1 MAGDPYSGNAR
12 LVGLTDVLL
21 RDLVRGF
28 IFQHMRRW
36 AACLWALP
44 SILLCVEPVC
54 AQLPRGL
61 EGCSPASQAATQ
73 ETPRPPRII
82 VDDVRFDPSIP
93 LPPELRTQLTQV
105 VKEAT
110 ERAVPGWLDEVLE
123 VGVRGTLEDEGY
135 FFKGPLPNYK
145 QDLRIQKFNTFSLLC
160 MSNPALYT
168 VSVRFPFDRLF

>member
-21 RDLVRGF
+21 RDLVHGF
-28 IFQHMRRW
+28 IFQSMRRW

-61 EGCSPASQAATQ
+61 EGCSPASQAAAG

-82 VDDVRFDPSIP
+82 VDDVRIGSIDTSST
-93 LPPELRTQLTQV
+93 RTQ
-105 VKEAT
+105 A
-110 ERAVPGWLDEVLE
+110 
-123 VGVRGTLEDEGY
+123 
-135 FFKGPLPNYK
+135 
-145 QDLRIQKFNTFSLLC
+145 
-160 MSNPALYT
+160 NPAHPGSEGSDGASGAGM
-168 VSVRFPFDRLF
+168 VG